1 MTHPAAADVLEAL
14 QLLAQ
19 PENLPGLRRFGI
31 NTHRALG
38 VTIPKLRKLARELRR
53 DHDLALSL
61 WATEVHEARLLATMV
76 ADPKRLTAAQMEAWA
91 TDFDSWDLCDGAC
104 GNLFCRTPMAWEL
117 APAWA
122 AREEEFVRRAGFVL
136 MATLAVHQKAAPDAA
151 FLAFFPLLERYA
163 PDKRNF
169 VKKAVNWALRQIGK
183 KNPALRGEAIGL
195 ARRIREQPHGSSR
208 WIAADA
214 LRELE
219 KK

>member
-1 MTHPAAADVLEAL
+1 MTHPTTADVLEAL
-14 QLLAQ
+14 QQLAQ
-19 PENLPGLRRFGI
+19 PQRLPGMRRFGI
-31 NTHRALG
+31 NTDRALG
-38 VTIPKLRKLARELRR
+38 VNMPTLRKLARALGRN
-53 DHDLALSL
+53 HDLALAL
-61 WATEVHEARLLATMV
+61 WATQVHEARLLATMV
-76 ADPKRLTAAQMEAWA
+76 AEPKRLTVAQMEAWA
-91 TDFDSWDLCDGAC
+91 RDFDSWDLCDGAC
-104 GNLFCRTPMAWEL
+104 SNLFCRTALAWEM

-163 PDKRNF
+163 PDERNF

-183 KNPALRGEAIGL
+183 KNPALREQALGL
-195 ARRIREQPHGSSR
+195 ARRIREQPHKSSR

>member
-1 MTHPAAADVLEAL
+1 
-14 QLLAQ
+14 
-19 PENLPGLRRFGI
+19 
-31 NTHRALG
+31 
-38 VTIPKLRKLARELRR
+38 
-53 DHDLALSL
+53 
-61 WATEVHEARLLATMV
+61 
-76 ADPKRLTAAQMEAWA
+76 LTVAQMEAWA
-91 TDFDSWDLCDGAC
+91 KDFDSWDLCDGAC
-104 GNLFCRTPMAWEL
+104 GNLFCRTAPAWEL

-163 PDKRNF
+163 PDERNF

-183 KNPALRGEAIGL
+183 KNPALRTAAIGL
-195 ARRIREQPHGSSR
+195 ARRIREQPHRSSR

>member
-1 MTHPAAADVLEAL
+1 MTPPAAADVLEAL
-14 QLLAQ
+14 EQLAQ
-19 PENLPGLRRFGI
+19 PQNLPGMRRFGI
-31 NTHRALG
+31 NTDRALG
-38 VTIPKLRKLARELRR
+38 VNIPKLRKLARELRR
-53 DHDLALSL
+53 NHDLALSL

-76 ADPKRLTAAQMEAWA
+76 ADPKQLTAAQMEAWA
-91 TDFDSWDLCDGAC
+91 KDFDSWDLCDGAC
-104 GNLFCRTPMAWEL
+104 GNLFSRTALAWET

-136 MATLAVHQKAAPDAA
+136 MATLAVHQKSAPDEA

-163 PDKRNF
+163 PDGRNF

-183 KNPALRGEAIGL
+183 KNPTLRREAIGL
-195 ARRIREQPHGSSR
+195 ARRIREQPHKSSR

>member
-1 MTHPAAADVLEAL
+1 MTHPAIPDVLEAL
-14 QLLAQ
+14 GLLAQ
-19 PENLPGLRRFGI
+19 PEDVPRKRRFGI
-31 NTHRALG
+31 NTDRALG
-38 VTIPKLRKLARELRR
+38 IKLPKLRKLARELRR
-53 DHDLALSL
+53 DHELALSL

-76 ADPKRLTAAQMEAWA
+76 AEPKRLTVAQMEAWVK
-91 TDFDSWDLCDGAC
+91 DFDSWDLCDVAC
-104 GNLFCRTPMAWEL
+104 GNLFCRTPLAWEL

-163 PDKRNF
+163 PDDRNF

-183 KNPALRGEAIGL
+183 KNTALRREAVLL
-195 ARRIREQPHGSSR
+195 ARCIREQPHKSSR

>member
-1 MTHPAAADVLEAL
+1 MTRPAAADVLEAL
-14 QLLAQ
+14 EQLAQ
-19 PENLPGLRRFGI
+19 PENLPGMRRFGI
-31 NTHRALG
+31 NTERALG
-38 VTIPKLRKLARELRR
+38 VNMPKLRKLARELRR

-61 WATEVHEARLLATMV
+61 WATEIHEARLLATMV

-91 TDFDSWDLCDGAC
+91 KDFDSWNLCDGAC
-104 GNLFCRTPMAWEL
+104 SNLFSRTALAWEL
-117 APAWA
+117 TPAWA

-136 MATLAVHQKAAPDAA
+136 MATLAVHQKAAPDEA
-151 FLAFFPLLERYA
+151 FLAFFPLLERFA
-163 PDKRNF
+163 PDDRNF

-183 KNPALRGEAIGL
+183 KNQVLRKEAILL
-195 ARRIREQPHGSSR
+195 AGRIREQPHKSSR

>member
-1 MTHPAAADVLEAL
+1 MTHPAVADVLEAL
-14 QLLAQ
+14 QGLAQ
-19 PENLPGLRRFGI
+19 PENLPGMRRFGI

-38 VTIPKLRKLARELRR
+38 VNMPKLRKLARELGR

-61 WATEVHEARLLATMV
+61 WATGGHEARLLATMV
-76 ADPKRLTAAQMEAWA
+76 ADPKRLTAAQVEAWA
-91 TDFDSWDLCDGAC
+91 ADFDSWDLCDGAC

-163 PDKRNF
+163 PDERNF

-195 ARRIREQPHGSSR
+195 ARRIREQPHRSSR

>member
-1 MTHPAAADVLEAL
+1 MTHPTAADVLEAL
-14 QLLAQ
+14 EQLAQ
-19 PENLPGLRRFGI
+19 PQHLTGMRRFGI
-31 NTHRALG
+31 NTGRALG
-38 VTIPKLRKLARELRR
+38 VNIPRLRKLARELRR
-53 DHDLALSL
+53 NHDLALSL
-61 WATEVHEARLLATMV
+61 WATEVHEARLLGTMV
-76 ADPKRLTAAQMEAWA
+76 AQPERLTAAQMEAWA
-91 TDFDSWDLCDGAC
+91 RDFDSWDLCDGAC
-104 GNLFCRTPMAWEL
+104 GNLFCRTALAWEM

-136 MATLAVHQKAAPDAA
+136 MATLAVHQKTAPDAA

-163 PDKRNF
+163 PDERNF

-183 KNPALRGEAIGL
+183 KNAVLRQEAIEL
-195 ARRIREQPHGSSR
+195 ARRIREQPHRSSR